1 MAAVDVQKAIEELK
15 TRVDGLPGA
24 ENKLTMIVFSGDLDK
39 QLAAMII
46 ATGAAAMG
54 MKVVLF
60 YTFWGTAALRDP
72 KKKAKG
78 KTFMGKMFGVMLPRG
93 RNKLKLSQM
102 HMAGMGTA
110 MLKGLMKKKNVASL
124 DQLYAI
130 AAELQVKIY
139 VCEMSMDLMGMKMEE
154 MIDYPGMEIAGVAT
168 MLAHAKESA
177 VQYFI

>member
-1 MAAVDVQKAIEELK
+1 MSVDVDKEIAGIKAKLE
-15 TRVDGLPGA
+15 GLHGA

-60 YTFWGTAALRDP
+60 FTFWATAALRDP
-72 KKKAKG
+72 G
-78 KTFMGKMFGVMLPRG
+78 KRVGGKNLISKMFGMMLPKG

-110 MLKGLMKKKNVASL
+110 MLKGLMQKKNVASL
-124 DQLYAI
+124 DQLFDVAGQL
-130 AAELQVKIY
+130 AVKVYI
-139 VCEMSMDLMGMKMEE
+139 CEMSMDLMGFKREE
-154 MIDYPGMEIAGVAT
+154 MIDYPELEVCGVAT
-168 MLAHAKESA
+168 MLAHAKDSA
-177 VQYFI
+177 IQFFV

>member
-1 MAAVDVQKAIEELK
+1 MSVDVEKSIQELK
-15 TRVDGLPGA
+15 EKMAGMPGA

-60 YTFWGTAALRDP
+60 FTFWGTAALRKP
-72 KKKAKG
+72 KGKAKG
-78 KTFMGKMFGVMLPRG
+78 KTFMGKMFGMMLPKG
-93 RNKLKLSQM
+93 RNKLALSQM

-124 DQLYAI
+124 DQLYEVAG
-130 AAELQVKIY
+130 ELAVKIY
-139 VCEMSMDLMGMKMEE
+139 ICEMSMDLMGFKREE
-154 MIDYPGMEIAGVAT
+154 MIDYPDLEVCGVAT
-168 MLAHAKESA
+168 MLAHAKDSA
-177 VQYFI
+177 IQFFI